1 MDYVLALKRNQGIF
15 RGKEFQEKIK
25 GKGNDK
31 KTIEKAR
38 SQIETKL
45 IVLKGSQIV
54 MIGKLEGFLSKG
66 RGIRNAVLEY
76 KESVNSLSGSVFET
90 VSSFSNP

>member
-1 MDYVLALKRNQGIF
+1 M
-15 RGKEFQEKIK
+15 QEKIK
-25 GKGNDK
+25 RKGNDK

>member
-1 MDYVLALKRNQGIF
+1 
-15 RGKEFQEKIK
+15 
-25 GKGNDK
+25 
-31 KTIEKAR
+31 
-38 SQIETKL
+38 
-45 IVLKGSQIV
+45 

-90 VSSFSNP
+90 VSSFSNREGLQSMKYAIVYLTT

>member
-1 MDYVLALKRNQGIF
+1 
-15 RGKEFQEKIK
+15 
-25 GKGNDK
+25 
-31 KTIEKAR
+31 
-38 SQIETKL
+38 
-45 IVLKGSQIV
+45 

-90 VSSFSNP
+90 VSSFSIREGGRTVGSGRVATIIE